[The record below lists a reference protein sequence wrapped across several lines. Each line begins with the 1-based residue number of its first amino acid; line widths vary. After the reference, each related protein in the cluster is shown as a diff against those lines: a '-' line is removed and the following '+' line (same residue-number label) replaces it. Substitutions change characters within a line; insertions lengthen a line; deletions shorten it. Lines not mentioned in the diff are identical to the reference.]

1 MTSFVCLCLLFQQEL
16 GSRMTTIWGL
26 HGADNIFPEVVMLY
40 AGNNQSFGQSKGV
53 RLYESLLIRPPD

>member
-1 MTSFVCLCLLFQQEL
+1 
-16 GSRMTTIWGL
+16 MTTIWGL

-53 RLYESLLIRPPD
+53 PLYESLLIRPPD